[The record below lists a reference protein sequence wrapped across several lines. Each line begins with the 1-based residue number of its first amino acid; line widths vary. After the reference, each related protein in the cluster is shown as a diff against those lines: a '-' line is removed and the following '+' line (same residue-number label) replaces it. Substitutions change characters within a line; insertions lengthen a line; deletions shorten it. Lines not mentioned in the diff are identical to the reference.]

1 MLLKDLKEVWVSEYE
16 EVNDHGEKS
25 KIWKYKKLN
34 TRTGTAFLNL
44 QQDISEL
51 DRKPTGEIDYSVEN
65 ARTDL
70 NYDIKKGDGIS
81 LNDISN
87 SIDFIPEYIVIDNP
101 KIGNTILYKLEK
113 NNENEY

>member
-16 EVNDHGEKS
+16 EVNEHGEKS
-25 KIWKYKKLN
+25 KIWKHKKLN
-34 TRTGTAFLNL
+34 TATGTAFLNM
-44 QQDISEL
+44 QQDVSEL

-70 NYDIKKGDGIS
+70 NYDINKGNGIS
-81 LNDISN
+81 LHDISN
-87 SIDFIPEYIVIDNP
+87 FTDFTPEYIVTDNP
-101 KIGNTILYKLEK
+101 KIGNTTLYKLEK